1 MSRNNNTVLSTIE
14 INLMPDFYGSA
25 VKINGHDVRYI
36 RDISVSANLDSVP
49 TVTIEVLGRIDAKI
63 HGNVHVLETVYVDC
77 ETGEEMKSTREV
89 RGG

>member
-63 HGNVHVLETVYVDC
+63 HGAVNIIETVHYDS
-77 ETGEEMKSTREV
+77 EGKEIKIGEKERL
-89 RGG
+89 